1 MSDDWLL
8 EIKELAKDVEEL
20 APEVKV
26 DEIKAEEMD
35 EDVKINEDED
45 DKDDVL
51 VEVKFAVEKL
61 MAVERL
67 PELGDDEL
75 GTREHISNA

>member
-61 MAVERL
+61 MALERL
-67 PELGDDEL
+67 PELGDDEP
-75 GTREHISNA
+75 GTREHVSNA